1 MSDEGAVSDG
11 ADLHELLSVS
21 GWYRKP
27 SAIPGWLGISPCSRS
42 SCWYQHVYDIL
53 ELLILQRTE
62 TAPVGYSD
70 FTSKIGLESRGYER
84 TISEVT
90 DATTDINRL
99 WHGLMMVIFRIST
112 RTYITEIL
120 QTKHVHG
127 HTKILYTRGFR
138 AQPF

>member
-1 MSDEGAVSDG
+1 VSDEGAVSDG
-11 ADLHELLSVS
+11 ADLHQLLSVS
-21 GWYRKP
+21 GWYRKL
-27 SAIPGWLGISPCSRS
+27 SAIPGWLGISRS

-53 ELLILQRTE
+53 LLELLILPRTE
-62 TAPVGYSD
+62 TVPVGHSD

-84 TISEVT
+84 TIWEVT
-90 DATTDINRL
+90 DAATDINRF

-127 HTKILYTRGFR
+127 HTKILYTPGFR